1 MDPAQTLLVPVILG
15 TFSTDTTFCAVHPL
29 SSVNSIVAPWF
40 KPELVPVT
48 VSVLPE
54 AEIVTTPDGLT
65 VHAVPDA
72 AVEALDN
79 TMSSLGLTED
89 GPEIVGFRL
98 TVKSI
103 VDVPLQLFVVPAT
116 VSVCVP
122 DITGV

>member
-1 MDPAQTLLVPVILG
+1 M
-15 TFSTDTTFCAVHPL
+15 
-29 SSVNSIVAPWF
+29 
-40 KPELVPVT
+40 
-48 VSVLPE
+48 
-54 AEIVTTPDGLT
+54 TTPDGLT
-65 VHAVPDA
+65 VHAVPDV

-122 DITGV
+122 DVTGV